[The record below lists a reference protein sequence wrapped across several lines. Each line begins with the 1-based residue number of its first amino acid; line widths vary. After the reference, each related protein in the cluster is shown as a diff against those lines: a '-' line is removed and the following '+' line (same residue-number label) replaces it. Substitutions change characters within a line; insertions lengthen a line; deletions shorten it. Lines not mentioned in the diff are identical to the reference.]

1 MHFCGF
7 NYEQHSHRMTGNKV
21 MTDHQILYL
30 SILSFLFHFL
40 RQTHYVVQDGS
51 ELIFF
56 LPLQECATM
65 PILKHSFSNNPQTL
79 RKFLSNL
86 KSQSTWPLSLA
97 KEEMQGAQLLP
108 FCSLR
113 VRRLQRLC
121 GPLPHTARSS
131 VLVTW
136 LCVSQHR
143 KQEELEQ
150 CSSEEVNI

>member
-56 LPLQECATM
+56 SASTGVRHHAD
-65 PILKHSFSNNPQTL
+65 LKTFIF
-79 RKFLSNL
+79 K
-86 KSQSTWPLSLA
+86 QSPN
-97 KEEMQGAQLLP
+97 
-108 FCSLR
+108 
-113 VRRLQRLC
+113 
-121 GPLPHTARSS
+121 
-131 VLVTW
+131 
-136 LCVSQHR
+136 
-143 KQEELEQ
+143 
-150 CSSEEVNI
+150 SEEISTK